1 MVKKGADQEMN
12 WDLTSY
18 FPAFNG
24 PEMAQFKEALD
35 SDTQDLLS
43 RAKTLAPLVDDNV
56 DAWEEVFLQSENLFT
71 RLRHIGS
78 YVGCLTAADAR
89 NEAYLKEEA
98 ALTLLYAEG
107 SKLQNELLRGLKTAS
122 DGSFAALAGREALS
136 DAGFFLGR
144 MRREARYT
152 MDSER
157 EALAAD
163 LRVDG
168 LSAWGRLYDTLSGK
182 LEFDMRFPDE
192 RTEKLPISQ
201 RRSLM
206 ENPDRRV
213 RQAAFE
219 GGNAAWESVE
229 DVAAAALNAISGTR
243 LTLNRY
249 REVPHFLEVALFQSA
264 ITRKTLDAMFEAIF
278 SEIEVGRRIQRF
290 RAKSMGLEKVAWY
303 DLGAPLPFPDVSPM
317 DWEEGTRLVQG
328 AFARAYP
335 ALGEFTQAMYDKRW
349 IDYEPRAGKRPGGF
363 CTGSSMISESRIFMT
378 YNRTMGDALTL
389 AHEAGHAFHSHVMRD
404 LRPFAQG
411 YPMTL
416 AESASTFAEMI
427 LADGVLSD
435 PDVDDLQKAVV
446 LDSEVGHAGAYL
458 LDIPVRFEF
467 EKALY
472 EERGDGELTVSQ
484 LKALM
489 TEKQRGVFGDVLQEG
504 GEDSWFWASKL
515 HFYITGV
522 TFYNF
527 PYTFGYLLSRGLF
540 AMFKNEGPDFLPR
553 YERFLRLTGS
563 DTAEHVAKRSI
574 GSNLE
579 QPDFWVRAIRSLEEP
594 LAQLELLLP
603 RVFPAGDDGTS
614 RGADG

>member
-1 MVKKGADQEMN
+1 MVKTDAEQEMN

-24 PEMAQFKEALD
+24 PEMAQFKKTLER
-35 SDTQDLLS
+35 DTQDLLAQA
-43 RAKTLAPLVDDNV
+43 RALPPLADDNV
-56 DAWEEVFLQSENLFT
+56 DTWEDIFLRSENLFT
-71 RLRHIGS
+71 RLRHLGS

-98 ALTLLYAEG
+98 ALTLQYAEC
-107 SKLQNELLRGLKTAS
+107 SKLQTELLRGLKTAP
-122 DGSFAALAGREALS
+122 DASFQALAGREALS
-136 DAGFFLGR
+136 DAGYFLGR

-168 LSAWGRLYDTLSGK
+168 ISAWGRLYDTLSGK
-182 LEFDMRFPDE
+182 LEFEMRFPDE
-192 RTEKLPISQ
+192 RTEKMPISQ

-206 ENPDRRV
+206 ESPDRRI
-213 RQAAFE
+213 RRAAFE

-229 DVAAAALNAISGTR
+229 DVTAAALNAISGTR
-243 LTLNRY
+243 LTLNKY
-249 REVPHFLEVALFQSA
+249 REVPHFLQVALFQSA

-278 SEIEVGRRIQRF
+278 SEIEVGRRILRF
-290 RAKSMGLEKVAWY
+290 RAKAMGVEKVAWF

-317 DWEEGTRLVQG
+317 DWDEGKCLVQG

-335 ALGEFTQAMYDKRW
+335 ALGEFTQDMYDRRW

-363 CTGSSMISESRIFMT
+363 CTGSAMISESRIFMT
-378 YNRTMGDALTL
+378 YNRTMGDTLTL

-404 LRPFAQG
+404 LRPFARG

-458 LDIPVRFEF
+458 MDIPVRFEF

-472 EERGDGELTVSQ
+472 EERGSGELSVSQ

-504 GEDSWFWASKL
+504 GEDPYFWASKL

-540 AMFKNEGPDFLPR
+540 ATFKKEGPDFLPR

-563 DTAEHVAKRSI
+563 DTAENVAKRSI

-579 QPDFWVRAIRSLEEP
+579 QPDFWVQAIRSMEEP
-594 LAQLELLLP
+594 LAQLEMLLP
-603 RVFPAGDDGTS
+603 RVLPAGDEG
-614 RGADG
+614 

>member
-24 PEMAQFKEALD
+24 PEMAQFKKALD
-35 SDTQDLLS
+35 GDTQDLLS
-43 RAKTLAPLVDDNV
+43 RAKMLAPLVDDNV
-56 DAWEEVFLQSENLFT
+56 DAWEEVFLQCENLFT

-136 DAGFFLGR
+136 DAGYFLDR

-168 LSAWGRLYDTLSGK
+168 ISAWGRLYDTLSGK
-182 LEFDMRFPDE
+182 LEFEMGYPDG
-192 RTEKLPISQ
+192 RKEKVPISQ

-213 RQAAFE
+213 RRAAFE

-264 ITRKTLDAMFEAIF
+264 ISRKTLDAMFDAIF

-303 DLGAPLPFPDVSPM
+303 DLGAPMPFPDVSPM
-317 DWEEGTRLVQG
+317 DWDEGKSLVQG
-328 AFARAYP
+328 AFARAFP
-335 ALGEFTQAMYDKRW
+335 ALGSFTQNMYDRRW

-363 CTGSSMISESRIFMT
+363 CTGSPMISESRIFMT

-404 LRPFAQG
+404 LRPFATH

-435 PDVDDLQKAVV
+435 PDVDELQKAVV

-472 EERGDGELTVSQ
+472 EERGNGELSVSQ

-489 TEKQRGVFGDVLQEG
+489 TDKQREVLGDVLQD
-504 GEDSWFWASKL
+504 GEEDPWFWASKL

-527 PYTFGYLLSRGLF
+527 PYTFGYLLSRGLY
-540 AMFKNEGPDFLPR
+540 AMFRKEGPDFLPR
-553 YERFLRLTGS
+553 YESFLRLTGS
-563 DTAEHVAKRSI
+563 DTAENVARRSLD
-574 GSNLE
+574 SDLE
-579 QPDFWVRAIRSLEEP
+579 QPDFWVQAIRSLEEP
-594 LAQLELLLP
+594 LAQLETLSP
-603 RVFPAGDDGTS
+603 RVLPTGDDGTLQ
-614 RGADG
+614 GAGA

>member
-1 MVKKGADQEMN
+1 MVETVAEAGMD

-24 PEMAQFKEALD
+24 PEMARFKNALET
-35 SDTQDLLS
+35 DTRDLLELA
-43 RAKTLAPLVDDNV
+43 RALEPLDEGNV
-56 DAWEEVFLQSENLFT
+56 ETWEDILLRSEDLFT
-71 RLRHIGS
+71 RLRHVAS

-98 ALTLLYAEG
+98 ALTLQYAEAT
-107 SKLQNELLRGLKTAS
+107 KLQTELLRGLKTAS
-122 DGSFAALAGREALS
+122 DGSFEALTGRESLS
-136 DAGFFLGR
+136 DAGYLLGR

-152 MDSER
+152 MDSAR

-168 LSAWGRLYDTLSGK
+168 ISAWGRLYDTVSGK
-182 LEFDMRFPDE
+182 LEFDMRFPDGRE
-192 RTEKLPISQ
+192 EKVPISQ

-206 ENPDRRV
+206 ENPDRQV
-213 RQAAFE
+213 RRAAFE
-219 GGNAAWESVE
+219 GGNAGWESVE

-243 LTLNRY
+243 LTMNRY

-264 ITRKTLDAMFEAIF
+264 ISRKTLDAMFDAIF
-278 SEIEVGRRIQRF
+278 SEIEVGRRIQQF
-290 RAKSMGLEKVAWY
+290 RAKTMGLEKVAWY

-317 DWEEGTRLVQG
+317 EWDEGKSLVQG
-328 AFARAYP
+328 AFATAYP
-335 ALGEFTQAMYDKRW
+335 ALGRFTQEMYDRRW
-349 IDYEPRAGKRPGGF
+349 IDYKPRAGKRPGGF
-363 CTGSSMISESRIFMT
+363 CTGSPMISESRIFMT

-404 LRPFAQG
+404 LRPFARH

-427 LADGVLSD
+427 LADGVLSN
-435 PDVDDLQKAVV
+435 PDVGDLQKAVV
-446 LDSEVGHAGAYL
+446 LDSEVGHGGTYL

-472 EERGDGELTVSQ
+472 EERGNGELSVSQ

-489 TEKQRGVFGDVLQEG
+489 TEKQRGVLGDVLQEG
-504 GEDSWFWASKL
+504 EEDPWFWASKL

-527 PYTFGYLLSRGLF
+527 PYTFGYLLSRGLY
-540 AMFKNEGPDFLPR
+540 AMFRKEGPDFLPR
-553 YERFLRLTGS
+553 YESFLRLTGS
-563 DTAEHVAKRSI
+563 DTAENVAKRSL
-574 GSNLE
+574 GSDLE
-579 QPDFWVRAIRSLEEP
+579 KSDFWVQAIRSLEEP
-594 LAQLELLLP
+594 LSRLEALSP
-603 RVFPAGDDGTS
+603 RVLTAGDGGTS
-614 RGADG
+614 RGAVA